1 MHYLGRKFEDEF
13 ISVVIKLDCPIL
25 SQEIDEISAAAM
37 WQESNISRKLKE
49 SLFVTYLIFR

>member
-13 ISVVIKLDCPIL
+13 ISVVIKLDYPIL
-25 SQEIDEISAAAM
+25 SQEIDEISAVAM

-49 SLFVTYLIFR
+49 LLLVIYLIFR